1 MSEKISDSLK
11 IAEVLTHASNA
22 EKSEFDRRLFSF
34 IQTSYSL
41 KNLVS
46 QHNHLQKLHE
56 EKLKEQSK
64 SEIIFTI
71 SIVVAIAIG
80 ISFSTASLQG
90 IQALIFVGLI
100 VAIYLIKKDTY
111 EKTYVLQFRMFELE
125 IDRLNNELKQYCY
138 LLLHENRLV
147 EEEPLAQGVI
157 LEKWREQREQAF
169 DELKLE
175 ILKSMYLLP
184 KN

>member
-1 MSEKISDSLK
+1 
-11 IAEVLTHASNA
+11 
-22 EKSEFDRRLFSF
+22 
-34 IQTSYSL
+34 
-41 KNLVS
+41 
-46 QHNHLQKLHE
+46 
-56 EKLKEQSK
+56 
-64 SEIIFTI
+64 
-71 SIVVAIAIG
+71 
-80 ISFSTASLQG
+80 
-90 IQALIFVGLI
+90 
-100 VAIYLIKKDTY
+100 
-111 EKTYVLQFRMFELE
+111 MFELE